1 MIQQQLPI
9 DWDLQDKRESA
20 KERDRGIERVARG
33 SGEWQVDALA
43 TIRAVARVRQDF
55 TTDDVWMALGRDPD
69 VEGRAMGAAMRVA
82 AKLGLVQK
90 TDTTRKSV
98 RVACHRRDL
107 RVWRSLIHGGGRT
120 LVEVFG
126 DPIEDTGT

>member
-1 MIQQQLPI
+1 MSGEQLQLGL
-9 DWDLQDKRESA
+9 DWSRVDRRESA
-20 KERDRGIERVARG
+20 QARDRGIERAARG

-43 TIRAVARVRQDF
+43 TIRAVARARPDF

-69 VEGRAMGAAMRVA
+69 VEGRAMGAAMRQA
-82 AKLGLVQK
+82 AKFGLVKK
-90 TDTTRKSV
+90 TDVTRKSV

-107 RVWRSLIHGGGRT
+107 RVWQSLIHGGGRT

-126 DPIEDTGT
+126 NDTEGT

>member
-1 MIQQQLPI
+1 MIQQQLPL
-9 DWDLQDKRESA
+9 DWDRQDKRESA
-20 KERDRGIERVARG
+20 QARDRGIERVARG

-43 TIRAVARVRQDF
+43 TIRAVASLRQNF
-55 TTDDVWMALGRDPD
+55 TTDDVWLALGRDPD

-82 AKLGLVQK
+82 AKLGLVEK
-90 TDTTRKSV
+90 TAVTRKSV

-107 RVWRSLIHGGGRT
+107 RVWKSLIHGGGRT

-126 DPIEDTGT
+126 DPMEDT